1 MRPEVK
7 YRVIY
12 RHKDKYSISEMC
24 RFFDVSRS
32 GYYGFVDRMGKPAKD
47 LELSKLIRECQAET
61 KQTYGYRRV
70 AIWLERKG
78 VHHDPKTILRV
89 MNKYSLL
96 SVVIRRR
103 YCNYSQALH
112 RYENL
117 LNRDFHAD
125 RPNQKWVT
133 DISYIKTAQGFL
145 YLSVIR
151 DLYDRSII
159 AYKTSTVQN
168 INLVLNTIRAAKRK
182 EKVTEDLQLH
192 SDQGVQYTS
201 PAYYN
206 LTKSYNITPSMSRRG
221 NPYDN
226 ALAENFFSILKTE
239 CIHRTKIKTFAD
251 ARRLIDDYI
260 YFYNHQRIQLK
271 TKLTPLELRS
281 QFVD

>member
-24 RFFDVSRS
+24 RLFDVSRS
-32 GYYGFVDRMGKPAKD
+32 GYYGFVKRMNKPAKD
-47 LELSKLIRECQAET
+47 LELSELIRECQVET

-78 VHHDPKTILRV
+78 VHHNPKTILRV

-96 SVVIRRR
+96 SVVRRRR

-112 RYENL
+112 RYDNL

-151 DLYDRSII
+151 DLYDRSIV

-182 EKVTEDLQLH
+182 EKVTGELQLH
-192 SDQGVQYTS
+192 SDQGYQYTS
-201 PAYYN
+201 HGYFK
-206 LTKSYNITPSMSRRG
+206 LIQSYNIIPSMSRRG

-239 CIHRTKIKTFAD
+239 CIYRTKIRTFAE
-251 ARRLIDDYI
+251 ARQLIDDYI
-260 YFYNHQRIQLK
+260 YFYNHQRIQLN

-281 QFVD
+281 QFVA